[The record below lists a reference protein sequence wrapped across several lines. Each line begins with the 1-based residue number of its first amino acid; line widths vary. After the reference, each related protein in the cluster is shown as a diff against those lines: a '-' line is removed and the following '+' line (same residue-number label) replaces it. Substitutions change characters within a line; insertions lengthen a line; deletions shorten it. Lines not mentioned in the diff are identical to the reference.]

1 MTHMDGKKAR
11 GKNVPWHVKE
21 RAYVLVTKD
30 NHSYRDVAEILGVR
44 DAALIYRWV
53 EAVSRDRASL
63 PIAEKTID
71 TTIPIPDRK
80 PARYYLRLA
89 YRMNEGDSI
98 YFEAPA
104 EGRRMYRALRDM
116 GFLGRT
122 RTEGKGMRVWKLSDL
137 DAPTYRQEAKKRN
150 QK

>member
-1 MTHMDGKKAR
+1 MDGKKAR

-44 DAALIYRWV
+44 DSSLIYRWV
-53 EAVSRDRASL
+53 EAVSRDRASMPL
-63 PIAEKTID
+63 AEKAIE

-122 RTEGKGMRVWKLSDL
+122 RTEGKGMRVWKLYDI
-137 DAPTYRQEAKKRN
+137 DAVPSSGSKK
-150 QK
+150 K